1 MDFPEDVVDRVLA
14 FADAQPKGA
23 TSSMQRDLAD
33 GLPSE
38 LDAQV
43 GAVVRMAQRV
53 GVDARLHHLVG
64 NVLSHKHS
72 D

>member
-1 MDFPEDVVDRVLA
+1 
-14 FADAQPKGA
+14 
-23 TSSMQRDLAD
+23 MQRDLAD

-53 GVDARLHHLVG
+53 GADARLHHLVS
-64 NVLSHKHS
+64 NVLFISTALEYALS
-72 D
+72 AQFL